1 MRRRLPGV
9 GWAAMA
15 LAGLALTGCASGPG
29 FSGDHINTTLQP
41 REVSQSALQAAGR
54 HTGETV
60 LWGGRVIQ
68 TSPGQDA
75 TTLEVVAFPLQRNQ
89 RPNERQD
96 SSGRFLI
103 RYAGYLEPEDYRED
117 RLVTVTGTV
126 EEVREGVVG
135 DAPYRYPVIAADQ
148 LYLWPERQ
156 STDQQPR
163 VHFGVGVGIFR

>member
-1 MRRRLPGV
+1 MSKRL
-9 GWAAMA
+9 
-15 LAGLALTGCASGPG
+15 LALTGIALTGVLVTGCASGPG
-29 FSGDHINTTLQP
+29 FSGDHINTALQP
-41 REVSQSALQAAGR
+41 REVSQSALRDGNS

-68 TSPGQDA
+68 TSPGQDT
-75 TTLEVVAFPLQRNQ
+75 TTLEVVAFPLQRDQ

-96 SSGRFLI
+96 SAGRFLI
-103 RYAGYLEPEDYRED
+103 RYAGYLEPEDYHED

-126 EEVREGVVG
+126 EDVREGVVG
-135 DAPYRYPVIAADQ
+135 DAPYRYPVIAAAQ

-156 STDQQPR
+156 TTDQQPR